1 MPELFYLPD
10 DKINYPFPSI
20 NLCGIFL
27 MANNFQKIRK
37 KAHPLYMAIKNY
49 SINIDLCGKKNLAN
63 ITLGKEDK
71 S

>member
-1 MPELFYLPD
+1 
-10 DKINYPFPSI
+10 
-20 NLCGIFL
+20 
-27 MANNFQKIRK
+27 MANIFQKIRK